1 MAFRG
6 RVARRT
12 AQALALACL
21 TIYALHTG
29 TGLLGTGFDGFAQD
43 VLYNTLIAASAGFCI
58 WRGMAA
64 RAERAAWLLLGAGLA
79 SWFAGELY
87 FTLHLSHVAD
97 PPYPS
102 LSDALYL
109 AFYPASY
116 LGLTLLLRSRVKDF
130 PVSHWVDGAVAALAV
145 AAFGSALLMGPV
157 MESTGGDL
165 GAAVT
170 DLAYPLADV
179 LLLSLVIGTFA
190 LTGWRP
196 GRSWSLIGM
205 ALVAIALADGVFLY
219 QASAGS
225 YVDGGMLDAA
235 WPAATLLLGF
245 AAWVQPEPVAR
256 QRLEGWR
263 TLLIPSAFALG
274 ALGLLMLSQFH
285 TLNEVSVA
293 FAGATLVAAIAR
305 MGLTFG
311 ENMKVLAHS
320 RGQAMTDALTGLGNR
335 RSLMEHLEDALEV
348 ADEASPLTLVVLD
361 LDGFKRYNDSFGHPA
376 GDALLA
382 RLGGHLKETVEPE
395 GAAYRLGGDEFCAL
409 IPAAGEAAR
418 ELVAATAD
426 ALADSGEAFSITA
439 SRGSIELPFE
449 ASTAERALQLADQR
463 LYGAKAGR
471 SRAVAAKQTRDA
483 LMQALQEREPGL
495 KEHIDQVAG
504 LSRDVGRALD
514 MSSDEI
520 DVLVRAAELHDI
532 GKVAVPD
539 SILRKPGPLDD
550 TEWGFV
556 RQHTVVGERILSAA
570 PALVPVARI
579 VRASHERFDGRGYPD
594 GSSGEDI
601 PLGARIVAICDAYHA
616 ITSERPYGQA
626 RPHEV
631 AIDELRRC
639 AGHQFDPRIVEIFCS
654 LVDTAPRPN
663 AAGARVTRRAV
674 EVS

>member
-1 MAFRG
+1 MTVRG
-6 RVARRT
+6 RVALRT
-12 AQALALACL
+12 TQALALAGL
-21 TIYALHTG
+21 TLYALQTATG
-29 TGLLGTGFDGFAQD
+29 FLGAGFDGFAQD
-43 VLYNTLIAASAGFCI
+43 VIYNALIAASAGFCI
-58 WRGMAA
+58 WRGVTA
-64 RAERAAWLLLGAGLA
+64 RTERAAWLLLGAGLL
-79 SWFAGELY
+79 SWFGGELY
-87 FTLHLSHVAD
+87 YTLHLSHVTD

-109 AFYPASY
+109 ACYPASY
-116 LGLTLLLRSRVKDF
+116 LGLTLLLRRRLKEF
-130 PVSHWVDGAVAALAV
+130 PLSHWVDGAVAALAV
-145 AAFGSALLMGPV
+145 AAFGSALLLGPV
-157 MESTGGDL
+157 MEGTGGDL
-165 GAAVT
+165 VTVAT

-179 LLLSLVIGTFA
+179 LLLALVIGTFA

-196 GRSWSLIGM
+196 GRSWALIGT

-219 QASAGS
+219 QVSTGS
-225 YVDGGMLDAA
+225 YVDGGLLDVA

-245 AAWVQPEPVAR
+245 AAWVRPEPVAT

-263 TLLIPSAFALG
+263 TLVVPSGFALG
-274 ALGLLMLSQFH
+274 ALGLLILNEFH
-285 TLNEVSVA
+285 TLTDVSMG

-305 MGLTFG
+305 MALTFG
-311 ENMKVLAHS
+311 ENMKVLARS
-320 RGQAMTDALTGLGNR
+320 RSQAMTDALTGLGNR

-348 ADEASPLTLVVLD
+348 ADTARPLTLVVLD
-361 LDGFKRYNDSFGHPA
+361 LDGFKRYNDTFGHPA
-376 GDALLA
+376 GDSLLA
-382 RLGGHLKETVEPE
+382 RLGGSLKDTVEPE
-395 GAAYRLGGDEFCAL
+395 GLAYRLGGDEFCAL

-418 ELVAATAD
+418 EKVAATAT

-439 SRGSIELPFE
+439 SRGSVELPAE

-463 LYGAKAGR
+463 LYDAKDGR
-471 SRAVAAKQTRDA
+471 SRAVAGKQTRDA

-495 KEHIDQVAG
+495 KEHIDQVAA
-504 LSRDVGRALD
+504 LSREVGRALA

-539 SILRKPGPLDD
+539 SILRKPGPLD
-550 TEWGFV
+550 TVEWGFV

-579 VRASHERFDGRGYPD
+579 VRASHERFDGHGYPD
-594 GSSGEDI
+594 GASGEDI

-626 RPHEV
+626 RPHKV

-639 AGHQFDPRIVEIFCS
+639 AGHQFDPRIVDVFCAV
-654 LVDTAPRPN
+654 VDHVEPEPARAPL
-663 AAGARVTRRAV
+663 ADDAV
-674 EVS
+674 EVA